1 MLAAADTSRIAGLKF
16 NEEHQLKAM
25 CLSRVYHLKVLL
37 MPASHYSNLLSL
49 RDGMDL
55 AIGTV
60 IVLLKALRP

>member
-16 NEEHQLKAM
+16 NEEHQLKVM

-49 RDGMDL
+49 RDGTDL
-55 AIGTV
+55 A
-60 IVLLKALRP
+60 A